1 MLAVADSGN
10 GISSE
15 LDLTNWHFIN
25 PELTVHLHREAVGE
39 WICLAAQTAI
49 SPDGVGLAT
58 SVLSDRDGP
67 IGVGAQSLLI
77 AQR

>member
-1 MLAVADSGN
+1 
-10 GISSE
+10 
-15 LDLTNWHFIN
+15 
-25 PELTVHLHREAVGE
+25 VHLTREAVGE

-49 SPDGVGLAT
+49 SPDGAGLAT
-58 SVLSDRDGP
+58 SVLSDLDGP